1 MDGNSPSAK
10 PIDILLVEDNP
21 ADARLTREAFVDSK
35 MVNALHH
42 VQNGDEAMAF
52 LRREPPYADACRPD
66 VILLDLNM
74 PGTDGRGVLAQI
86 KADEKLKTIPVVI
99 LTTSEADE
107 DILKSYE
114 LHANC
119 YVTKPVDFDKFV
131 TIVQSIEDFWV
142 SVVRLPPVRKL
153 SS

>member
-1 MDGNSPSAK
+1 M
-10 PIDILLVEDNP
+10 VEDNP

-42 VQNGDEAMAF
+42 VQDGEQALAF
-52 LRREPPYADACRPD
+52 LRREPPYADAPRPD

-74 PGTDGRGVLAQI
+74 PRLDGRAVLAEI
-86 KADEKLKTIPVVI
+86 KDDPDLKTIPVVV
-99 LTTSEADE
+99 LTTSESDE
-107 DILKSYE
+107 DILKSYA

-131 TIVQSIEDFWV
+131 TIVQSVEDFWV
-142 SVVRLPPVRKL
+142 SVVRLPAEHRV
-153 SS
+153 S